1 MRRYSVQPR
10 DQIFVNSYGFLSY
23 AKNIGKNIGTNISK
37 SLIITYNHAIRSIT
51 DALETSS
58 KQDIQKSS

>member
-23 AKNIGKNIGTNISK
+23 AKNIGKNIGKNISK
-37 SLIITYNHAIRSIT
+37 SLSIKYNHAKRSIT
-51 DALETSS
+51 DVLETSS